1 MILWVGVGRV
11 WTDATRYLGNILNWR
26 KIQVK
31 DNLKNIRLKLPAYKI
46 TSNKNKTTPL
56 VFHTQNH
63 LIHSKWLA
71 ISTNCSIFWSK
82 DLILLVILGIFGQK
96 ILDREVSFDCLF
108 IARGSKKQIESDSE
122 ILYAAKNWK
131 QIWRI
136 IISEIWRKMI
146 VNFYFVEDF
155 NFLSNVKYL
164 SKYLKEEKCT

>member
-31 DNLKNIRLKLPAYKI
+31 DNLKSFRLNLPGYKI

-56 VFHTQNH
+56 VFYTQNH
-63 LIHSKWLA
+63 LIHSKCLA
-71 ISTNCSIFWSK
+71 ISPLFWSK

-164 SKYLKEEKCT
+164 SKYLKEEKST

>member
-1 MILWVGVGRV
+1 M
-11 WTDATRYLGNILNWR
+11 
-26 KIQVK
+26 
-31 DNLKNIRLKLPAYKI
+31 
-46 TSNKNKTTPL
+46 
-56 VFHTQNH
+56 
-63 LIHSKWLA
+63 
-71 ISTNCSIFWSK
+71 
-82 DLILLVILGIFGQK
+82 ILGIFGQK

-136 IISEIWRKMI
+136 IISEIWGKII

-164 SKYLKEEKCT
+164 SKYLKEEKST

>member
-1 MILWVGVGRV
+1 M

-31 DNLKNIRLKLPAYKI
+31 DNLKNIRLKLPAYQI

-56 VFHTQNH
+56 VFYTQNH
-63 LIHSKWLA
+63 LIHSKCLA
-71 ISTNCSIFWSK
+71 ISPLFWSK

-122 ILYAAKNWK
+122 ICTPPKIENKFEELLFLKFGGK
-131 QIWRI
+131 LLQTSTELLLPMLHIWI
-136 IISEIWRKMI
+136 
-146 VNFYFVEDF
+146 
-155 NFLSNVKYL
+155 
-164 SKYLKEEKCT
+164 